1 MDPIRKADGY
11 TLEGVKKYRRFF
23 QIRKKFIVQENDN
36 CKDTNDNVTENDDD
50 TKTIIFDTILEDN
63 EEMS

>member
-1 MDPIRKADGY
+1 MKIVV
-11 TLEGVKKYRRFF
+11 L